1 MLLVATPAVTFV
13 ILIHAAVV
21 PLDVVIFV
29 IVVVISAAVVVA
41 VEVVVVPPAVGRS
54 AGRLWQLGRAA
65 HSRACRR
72 PQSSLK
78 KIDQLHI
85 CMFL

>member
-1 MLLVATPAVTFV
+1 MSAGRSWL
-13 ILIHAAVV
+13 AAA
-21 PLDVVIFV
+21 DGDA
-29 IVVVISAAVVVA
+29 AAVVVVVVA
-41 VEVVVVPPAVGRS
+41 AVVEVVVVPPAVGRS

-85 CMFL
+85 CMLL

>member
-1 MLLVATPAVTFV
+1 MSAGHSWLAAADGN
-13 ILIHAAVV
+13 AAVV
-21 PLDVVIFV
+21 
-29 IVVVISAAVVVA
+29 VVVVAAVVA

-54 AGRLWQLGRAA
+54 AGRLWQLGHAA

-72 PQSSLK
+72 PQSNLK

-85 CMFL
+85 CMLL